1 VKLEFVG
8 EQPNANPYEVG
19 CELARDV
26 DLSRGTLRPRFDD
39 TTVATGD
46 IKRVVCADAGIVRYS
61 STSGYGFAWGQ
72 DVYWLNGDNSWQK
85 VDQNGNTTN
94 LSAPSA
100 PSISQVGEYGVT
112 VSLNSSEGT
121 WNVNPAP
128 SWPPTWSNIS
138 GNITRAFTFTN
149 SKNWQFAAFL
159 WVAMEVPTGADPTF
173 TGAVNGNVVPV
184 TFYRADNTFGWLV
197 WDVRGIDCSAIS
209 SVEFSYTLSSSHTLV
224 VRYYLDV
231 EWGVPAGRQVYV
243 VTLERNG
250 IESVLSTPVARYI
263 TQPHPH
269 LSTRGVVVAGS
280 VSPAGQAG
288 DKLRLYRAIDGVYHK
303 VDEYT
308 TAGTYTTFN
317 LYDKNQI
324 GEPYRPSGILPY
336 GPAIVVGN
344 RVAVAVDRVVYLS
357 QPGNPVRFGT
367 VAINEDNQD
376 AFSVVLPE
384 SVVALAAGE
393 GAVIAHTKSNQYAIK
408 LVPTFDN
415 ELLHCIP
422 PMKVEAPTARSHRAV
437 CGSLLVDAE
446 GNVWA
451 GSTLLFSGV
460 SGTVHCLQVDGR
472 LYIATGNTVYVS
484 KPSWKGWVEYTLP
497 SSVQWMDTDGSSV
510 YVATSTGLYKL
521 EGSTSRK
528 ASCTWRTGKLFGD
541 RLSAVRYVHIAG
553 TSATLKLIRPGKAD
567 VVMSNVTGRVHVPA
581 GEQTHE
587 WQLEFNVSTEVYQI
601 HLTSEGGIR

>member
-1 VKLEFVG
+1 MASG
-8 EQPNANPYEVG
+8 NIQ
-19 CELARDV
+19 R
-26 DLSRGTLRPRFDD
+26 
-39 TTVATGD
+39 VA
-46 IKRVVCADAGIVRYS
+46 CADAGIVRYS

-94 LSAPSA
+94 LSAPNA
-100 PSISQVGEYGVT
+100 PSIQSLNRAYSSYVFVSGGGYSWNVTPDSNPPPVWNNVSGSVSRTCTFSSSQNWAGVRWLWFPMRLPQGAEASLVVAVNGNDCPTYYYRPASDTWIWVWADVSDQNMAQFQSFGFRYAWSTSHSVQLAWVSIYGEYGV
-112 VSLNSSEGT
+112 
-121 WNVNPAP
+121 
-128 SWPPTWSNIS
+128 
-138 GNITRAFTFTN
+138 
-149 SKNWQFAAFL
+149 
-159 WVAMEVPTGADPTF
+159 PTGK
-173 TGAVNGNVVPV
+173 
-184 TFYRADNTFGWLV
+184 
-197 WDVRGIDCSAIS
+197 
-209 SVEFSYTLSSSHTLV
+209 
-224 VRYYLDV
+224 
-231 EWGVPAGRQVYV
+231 QVYV
-243 VTLERNG
+243 ATVERNG
-250 IESVLSTPVARYI
+250 VESAVSSSADVVISPLVGQVDLGSAGAVATI
-263 TQPHPH
+263 T
-269 LSTRGVVVAGS
+269 GV
-280 VSPAGQAG
+280 QNG
-288 DKLRLYRAIDGVYHK
+288 DTVRLYRAIEGIYYQVASG
-303 VDEYT
+303 T
-308 TAGTYTTFN
+308 TTTSSIT
-317 LYDKNQI
+317 LYDKGDV